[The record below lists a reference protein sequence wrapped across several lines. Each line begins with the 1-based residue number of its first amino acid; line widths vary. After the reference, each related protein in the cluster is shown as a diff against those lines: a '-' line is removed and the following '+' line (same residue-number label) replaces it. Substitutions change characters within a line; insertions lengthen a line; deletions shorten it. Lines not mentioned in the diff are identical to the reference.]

1 MPIPSQPINI
11 EYKINMPLVT
21 AAIIELYSNCGLPR
35 PIDDEARI
43 TEMFANS
50 NLVISAWIDDE
61 LVGISRSITDF
72 VWSCYLADLA
82 VRKDF
87 QKFGI
92 GRKLVEM
99 TMEQLGETSMI
110 LLLSVPD
117 AMEYYPKIG
126 MTKVE
131 NGFILNRK
139 R

>member
-1 MPIPSQPINI
+1 MKEI
-11 EYKINMPLVT
+11 EYKINTKLET
-21 AAIIELYSNCGLPR
+21 AQIIELYGNCGLPR
-35 PIDDEARI
+35 PIDDEQRI

-50 NLVISAWIDDE
+50 NLVISAWADEE

-87 QKFGI
+87 QRFGI

-99 TMEQLGETSMI
+99 TKEQLGETSMI

-117 AMEYYPKIG
+117 ALEYYPKIG
-126 MTKVE
+126 MSKVE